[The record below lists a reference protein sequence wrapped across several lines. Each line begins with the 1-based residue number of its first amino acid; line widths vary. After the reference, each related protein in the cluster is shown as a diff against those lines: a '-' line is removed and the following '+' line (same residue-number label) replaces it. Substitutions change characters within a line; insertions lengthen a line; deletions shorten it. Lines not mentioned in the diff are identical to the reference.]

1 MRKMGKLEDMALLVA
16 VAEAGGLSAAGR
28 RLSLSPATMTARLKA
43 MEERYQTRLFHRSTR
58 AITLTNAGE
67 DFYHAARRVLE
78 EARHAESLLTQKE
91 GVLSGDIRLS
101 APSDFGRQYLSP
113 AIVDFTRRHP
123 EVTFSVYLGERV
135 EDLVANRLDMSI
147 RVGNLPDSSLAIR
160 HIRPNHRVL
169 VASTAYLA
177 ARGMPASPEALHHH
191 RCLALERH
199 GVVMNEWRFEE
210 AGKEQVI
217 RVTPAMVCD
226 DGALL
231 RQWALSGAGI
241 AGKSWWDV
249 KRDVEEGRL
258 QVLFADRFTGFSRLD
273 RKEVG
278 LQFVFPQRKLQPP
291 QVSAFM
297 AFFIDWLEE
306 SSPSSA
312 RRK

>member
-1 MRKMGKLEDMALLVA
+1 MGKLEDMALLVA

-58 AITLTNAGE
+58 AITLTRAGE

-91 GVLSGDIRLS
+91 GVLSGNIRLS

-113 AIVDFTRRHP
+113 AIVDFSRRHP
-123 EVTFSVYLGERV
+123 EVTFSVFLGERV

-169 VASTAYLA
+169 VASEAYLA
-177 ARGMPASPEALHHH
+177 THGTPAALDELHHH

-210 AGKEQVI
+210 AGKERVV
-217 RVTPAMVCD
+217 RVTPTMVCD

-258 QVLFADRFTGFSRLD
+258 QVLFAERFTGFSPLD

-297 AFFIDWLEE
+297 AFFIDWLGE

-312 RRK
+312 RRR

>member
-1 MRKMGKLEDMALLVA
+1 MGKLEDMALLVA

-58 AITLTNAGE
+58 AITLTRAGE

-91 GVLSGDIRLS
+91 GVLSGNIRLS

-113 AIVDFTRRHP
+113 AIVDFSRRHP
-123 EVTFSVYLGERV
+123 EVTFSVFLGERV

-169 VASTAYLA
+169 VASEAYLA
-177 ARGMPASPEALHHH
+177 THGTPASLDELHHH

-210 AGKEQVI
+210 AGKERVV

-258 QVLFADRFTGFSRLD
+258 QVLFAERFTGFSPLD

-297 AFFIDWLEE
+297 AFFIAWLGE

-312 RRK
+312 RRR

>member
-1 MRKMGKLEDMALLVA
+1 MGKLEDMALLVA

-58 AITLTNAGE
+58 AITLTRAGE

-91 GVLSGDIRLS
+91 GVLSGNIRLS

-113 AIVDFTRRHP
+113 AIVDFSRRHP
-123 EVTFSVYLGERV
+123 EVTFSVFLGERV

-169 VASTAYLA
+169 VASEAYLA
-177 ARGMPASPEALHHH
+177 THGTPASLDELHHH

-210 AGKEQVI
+210 AGKERVV

-258 QVLFADRFTGFSRLD
+258 QVLFAERFTGFSPFD

-297 AFFIDWLEE
+297 AFFIDWLGE
-306 SSPSSA
+306 SSPSTA
-312 RRK
+312 RRR

>member
-1 MRKMGKLEDMALLVA
+1 MGKLEDMALLVA

-58 AITLTNAGE
+58 AITLTRAGE

-91 GVLSGDIRLS
+91 GVLSGNIRLS

-113 AIVDFTRRHP
+113 AIVDFSRRHP
-123 EVTFSVYLGERV
+123 EVTFSVFLGERV

-169 VASTAYLA
+169 VASEAYLA
-177 ARGMPASPEALHHH
+177 THGTPAALDELHHH

-199 GVVMNEWRFEE
+199 GEVMNEWRFKE
-210 AGKEQVI
+210 AGKERVV

-258 QVLFADRFTGFSRLD
+258 QVLFAERFTGFSPLD

-297 AFFIDWLEE
+297 AFFIDWLGE

-312 RRK
+312 RRR

>member
-1 MRKMGKLEDMALLVA
+1 MGKLEDMALLVA

-28 RLSLSPATMTARLKA
+28 RLSLSPGTMTARLKA

-58 AITLTNAGE
+58 AITLTRAGE

-91 GVLSGDIRLS
+91 GVLSGNIRLS

-113 AIVDFTRRHP
+113 AIVDFSRRHP
-123 EVTFSVYLGERV
+123 EVTFSVFLGERV

-169 VASTAYLA
+169 VASEAYLA
-177 ARGMPASPEALHHH
+177 THGTPAALDELHHH

-210 AGKEQVI
+210 AGKERVV

-258 QVLFADRFTGFSRLD
+258 QVLFAERFTGFSPLD

-297 AFFIDWLEE
+297 AFFIDWLGE

-312 RRK
+312 RRR

>member
-1 MRKMGKLEDMALLVA
+1 MGKLEDMALLVA

-58 AITLTNAGE
+58 AITLTRAGE

-78 EARHAESLLTQKE
+78 ESRHAESLLTQKE
-91 GVLSGDIRLS
+91 GVLSGNIRLS

-113 AIVDFTRRHP
+113 AIVDFSRRHP
-123 EVTFSVYLGERV
+123 EVTFSVFLGERV

-169 VASTAYLA
+169 VASEAYLA
-177 ARGMPASPEALHHH
+177 THGTPASLDELHHH

-210 AGKEQVI
+210 AGKERVV

-258 QVLFADRFTGFSRLD
+258 QVLFAERFTGFSPLD

-297 AFFIDWLEE
+297 AFFIDWLGE

-312 RRK
+312 RRR

>member
-1 MRKMGKLEDMALLVA
+1 MGKLEDMALLVA

-58 AITLTNAGE
+58 AITLTRAGE

-91 GVLSGDIRLS
+91 GVLSGNIRLS

-113 AIVDFTRRHP
+113 AIVDFSRRHP
-123 EVTFSVYLGERV
+123 EVTFSVFLGERV

-169 VASTAYLA
+169 VASEAYFA
-177 ARGMPASPEALHHH
+177 THGTPASLDELHHH

-210 AGKEQVI
+210 AGKERVV

-258 QVLFADRFTGFSRLD
+258 QVLFAERFTGFSPLD

-297 AFFIDWLEE
+297 TFFIDWLGE

-312 RRK
+312 RRR

>member
-1 MRKMGKLEDMALLVA
+1 MGKLEDMALLVA

-58 AITLTNAGE
+58 AITLTRAGE

-91 GVLSGDIRLS
+91 GVLSGNIRLS

-113 AIVDFTRRHP
+113 AIVDFSRRHP
-123 EVTFSVYLGERV
+123 EVTFSVFLGERV

-169 VASTAYLA
+169 VASEAYLA
-177 ARGMPASPEALHHH
+177 THGTPAALDELHHH
-191 RCLALERH
+191 RCLALEWH

-210 AGKEQVI
+210 AGKERVV

-258 QVLFADRFTGFSRLD
+258 QVLFAERFTGFSPLD

-297 AFFIDWLEE
+297 AFFIDWLGE

-312 RRK
+312 RRR

>member
-1 MRKMGKLEDMALLVA
+1 MGKLEDMALLVA

-58 AITLTNAGE
+58 AITLTRAGE

-91 GVLSGDIRLS
+91 GVLSGNIRLS

-113 AIVDFTRRHP
+113 AIVDFSRRHP
-123 EVTFSVYLGERV
+123 EVTFSVFLGERV

-169 VASTAYLA
+169 VASEAYLA
-177 ARGMPASPEALHHH
+177 THGTPAALDELHHH

-210 AGKEQVI
+210 AGKERVV
-217 RVTPAMVCD
+217 RVTPAMVSD

-231 RQWALSGAGI
+231 RQWALSGAGF

-258 QVLFADRFTGFSRLD
+258 QVLFAERFTGFSPLD

-297 AFFIDWLEE
+297 AFFIDWLGE

-312 RRK
+312 RRR

>member
-1 MRKMGKLEDMALLVA
+1 MGKLEDMALLVA

-58 AITLTNAGE
+58 AITLTRAGE

-91 GVLSGDIRLS
+91 GVLSGNIRLS

-113 AIVDFTRRHP
+113 AIVDFSRRHP
-123 EVTFSVYLGERV
+123 EVTFSVFLGERV

-169 VASTAYLA
+169 VASEAYLA
-177 ARGMPASPEALHHH
+177 THGTPASLDELHHH

-210 AGKEQVI
+210 AGKERVV

-258 QVLFADRFTGFSRLD
+258 QVLFAERFTGFSPLD

-297 AFFIDWLEE
+297 TFFIDWLGE
-306 SSPSSA
+306 SSPPSA
-312 RRK
+312 RRR

>member
-1 MRKMGKLEDMALLVA
+1 
-16 VAEAGGLSAAGR
+16 
-28 RLSLSPATMTARLKA
+28 MTARLKA

-58 AITLTNAGE
+58 AITLTRAGE

-91 GVLSGDIRLS
+91 GVLSGNIRLS

-113 AIVDFTRRHP
+113 AIVDFSRRHP
-123 EVTFSVYLGERV
+123 EVTFSVFLGERV
-135 EDLVANRLDMSI
+135 EDLVANQLDMSI

-169 VASTAYLA
+169 VASEAYLA
-177 ARGMPASPEALHHH
+177 THGTPASLDELHHH

-210 AGKEQVI
+210 AGKERVV

-258 QVLFADRFTGFSRLD
+258 QVLFAERFTGFSPLD

-297 AFFIDWLEE
+297 AFFIDWLGE

-312 RRK
+312 RRR

>member
-1 MRKMGKLEDMALLVA
+1 MGKLEDMALLVT

-58 AITLTNAGE
+58 AITLTRAGE

-91 GVLSGDIRLS
+91 GVLSGNIRLS

-113 AIVDFTRRHP
+113 AIVDFSRRHP
-123 EVTFSVYLGERV
+123 EVTFSVFLGERV
-135 EDLVANRLDMSI
+135 EDLVDNRLDMSI

-169 VASTAYLA
+169 VASEAYLA
-177 ARGMPASPEALHHH
+177 THGTPAALDELHHH

-210 AGKEQVI
+210 AGKELVV

-258 QVLFADRFTGFSRLD
+258 QVLFAERFTGFSPLD

-297 AFFIDWLEE
+297 AFFIDWLGE

-312 RRK
+312 RRR

>member
-1 MRKMGKLEDMALLVA
+1 MGKLEDMALLVA

-58 AITLTNAGE
+58 AITLTRAGE

-91 GVLSGDIRLS
+91 GVLSGNIRLS

-113 AIVDFTRRHP
+113 AIVDFSRRHP
-123 EVTFSVYLGERV
+123 EVTFSVFLGERV

-169 VASTAYLA
+169 VASEAYLA
-177 ARGMPASPEALHHH
+177 THGTPASLDELHHH

-210 AGKEQVI
+210 AGKERVV

-258 QVLFADRFTGFSRLD
+258 QVLFAERFTGFSPLD

-297 AFFIDWLEE
+297 AFFIDWLGEL
-306 SSPSSA
+306 SPSSA
-312 RRK
+312 RRR

>member
-1 MRKMGKLEDMALLVA
+1 MGKLEDMALLVA

-58 AITLTNAGE
+58 AITLTRAGE

-91 GVLSGDIRLS
+91 GVLSGNIRLS

-113 AIVDFTRRHP
+113 AIVDFSRRHP
-123 EVTFSVYLGERV
+123 EVTFSVFLGERV

-169 VASTAYLA
+169 VASEAYLA
-177 ARGMPASPEALHHH
+177 THGTPASLDELHHH

-210 AGKEQVI
+210 AGKERVV

-258 QVLFADRFTGFSRLD
+258 QVLFAERFTGFSPLD

-297 AFFIDWLEE
+297 AFFID
-306 SSPSSA
+306 
-312 RRK
+312 

>member
-1 MRKMGKLEDMALLVA
+1 MGKLEDMALLVA

-58 AITLTNAGE
+58 AITLTRAGE

-91 GVLSGDIRLS
+91 GVLSGNIRLS

-113 AIVDFTRRHP
+113 AIVDFSRRHP
-123 EVTFSVYLGERV
+123 EVTFSVFLGERV

-169 VASTAYLA
+169 VASEAYLA
-177 ARGMPASPEALHHH
+177 THGTPAALDELHHH

-210 AGKEQVI
+210 AGKERVV

-258 QVLFADRFTGFSRLD
+258 QALFAERFTGFSPLD

-297 AFFIDWLEE
+297 AFFIDWLGE

-312 RRK
+312 RRR

>member
-1 MRKMGKLEDMALLVA
+1 MGKLEDMALLVT

-43 MEERYQTRLFHRSTR
+43 TEERYQTRLFHRSTR
-58 AITLTNAGE
+58 AITLTRAGE

-91 GVLSGDIRLS
+91 GVLSGNIRLS

-113 AIVDFTRRHP
+113 AIVDFSRRHP
-123 EVTFSVYLGERV
+123 EVTFSVFLGERV

-169 VASTAYLA
+169 VASEAYLA
-177 ARGMPASPEALHHH
+177 THGTPAALDELHHH

-210 AGKEQVI
+210 AGKERVV

-258 QVLFADRFTGFSRLD
+258 QVLFAERFTGFSPLD

-297 AFFIDWLEE
+297 AFFIDWLE
-306 SSPSSA
+306 
-312 RRK
+312 K

>member
-1 MRKMGKLEDMALLVA
+1 MGKLEDMALLVA

-58 AITLTNAGE
+58 AITLTRAGE

-91 GVLSGDIRLS
+91 GVLSGNIRLS
-101 APSDFGRQYLSP
+101 APSNFGRQYLSP
-113 AIVDFTRRHP
+113 AIVDFSRRHP
-123 EVTFSVYLGERV
+123 EVTFSVFLGERV

-169 VASTAYLA
+169 VASEAYLA
-177 ARGMPASPEALHHH
+177 THGTPAALDELHHH

-210 AGKEQVI
+210 AGKERVV

-258 QVLFADRFTGFSRLD
+258 QVLFAERFTGFSPLD

-297 AFFIDWLEE
+297 AFFIDWLGE

-312 RRK
+312 RRR

>member
-1 MRKMGKLEDMALLVA
+1 MGKLEDMALLVA

-58 AITLTNAGE
+58 AITLTRAGE

-91 GVLSGDIRLS
+91 GVLSGNIRLS

-113 AIVDFTRRHP
+113 AIVDFSRRHP
-123 EVTFSVYLGERV
+123 EVTFSVFLGERV

-169 VASTAYLA
+169 VASEAYLA
-177 ARGMPASPEALHHH
+177 THGTPASLDELHHH

-210 AGKEQVI
+210 AGKERVA

-258 QVLFADRFTGFSRLD
+258 QVLFAERFTGFSPLD

-297 AFFIDWLEE
+297 AFFIDWLGET
-306 SSPSSA
+306 SPSSA
-312 RRK
+312 RRR

>member
-1 MRKMGKLEDMALLVA
+1 MGKLEDMALLVA

-58 AITLTNAGE
+58 AITLTRAGE

-91 GVLSGDIRLS
+91 GVLSGNIRLS
-101 APSDFGRQYLSP
+101 APSDLGRQYLSP
-113 AIVDFTRRHP
+113 AIVDFSRRHP
-123 EVTFSVYLGERV
+123 EVTFSVFLGERV

-169 VASTAYLA
+169 VASEAYLA
-177 ARGMPASPEALHHH
+177 THGTPASLDELHHH

-210 AGKEQVI
+210 AGKERVV

-258 QVLFADRFTGFSRLD
+258 QVLFAERFTGFSPLD

-297 AFFIDWLEE
+297 TFFIDWLGE

-312 RRK
+312 RRR

>member
-1 MRKMGKLEDMALLVA
+1 MGKLEDMALLVA

-78 EARHAESLLTQKE
+78 EARHAESLLRQKE

-177 ARGMPASPEALHHH
+177 VRGTPASPEALHHH

-210 AGKEQVI
+210 AGKEQII

-258 QVLFADRFTGFSRLD
+258 QVLFADRFTGFSPLD

-297 AFFIDWLEE
+297 AFFIDWLE
-306 SSPSSA
+306 
-312 RRK
+312 K

>member
-1 MRKMGKLEDMALLVA
+1 MGKLEDMALLVT

-58 AITLTNAGE
+58 AITLTRAGE

-91 GVLSGDIRLS
+91 GVLSGNIRLS

-113 AIVDFTRRHP
+113 AIVEFSRRHP
-123 EVTFSVYLGERV
+123 EVTFSVFLGERV

-169 VASTAYLA
+169 VASEAYLA
-177 ARGMPASPEALHHH
+177 THGTPASLDELHHH

-210 AGKEQVI
+210 AGKERVV

-258 QVLFADRFTGFSRLD
+258 QVLFAERFTGFSPLD

-297 AFFIDWLEE
+297 AFFIDWLGE

-312 RRK
+312 RRR

>member
-1 MRKMGKLEDMALLVA
+1 MGKLEDMALLVA

-58 AITLTNAGE
+58 AITLTRAGE

-91 GVLSGDIRLS
+91 GVLSGNIRLS

-113 AIVDFTRRHP
+113 AIVDFSRRHP
-123 EVTFSVYLGERV
+123 EVTFSVFLGERV

-169 VASTAYLA
+169 VASEAYLA
-177 ARGMPASPEALHHH
+177 THGTPAALDELHHH

-210 AGKEQVI
+210 AGKELVV

-258 QVLFADRFTGFSRLD
+258 QVLFAERFTGFSPLD

-297 AFFIDWLEE
+297 AFFIDWLGE

-312 RRK
+312 RRR

>member
-1 MRKMGKLEDMALLVA
+1 MGKLEDMALLVA

-169 VASTAYLA
+169 VASEAYLA
-177 ARGMPASPEALHHH
+177 THGTPASLDELHHH

-210 AGKEQVI
+210 AGKERVV

-258 QVLFADRFTGFSRLD
+258 QVLFAERFTGFSPLD

-297 AFFIDWLEE
+297 AFFIDWLE
-306 SSPSSA
+306 
-312 RRK
+312 R

>member
-1 MRKMGKLEDMALLVA
+1 MGKLEDMALLVA

-43 MEERYQTRLFHRSTR
+43 MEECYQTRLFHRSTR
-58 AITLTNAGE
+58 AITLTRPGE

-91 GVLSGDIRLS
+91 GVLSGNIRLS

-113 AIVDFTRRHP
+113 AIVDFSRRHP
-123 EVTFSVYLGERV
+123 EVTFSVFLGERV

-169 VASTAYLA
+169 VASEAYLA
-177 ARGMPASPEALHHH
+177 THGTPASLDELHHH

-210 AGKEQVI
+210 AGKERVV

-258 QVLFADRFTGFSRLD
+258 QVLFAERFTGFSPLD

-297 AFFIDWLEE
+297 TFFIDWLGE

-312 RRK
+312 RRR

>member
-1 MRKMGKLEDMALLVA
+1 MGKLEDMALLVT

-58 AITLTNAGE
+58 AITLTRAGE

-91 GVLSGDIRLS
+91 GVLSGNIRLS

-113 AIVDFTRRHP
+113 AIVDFSRRHP
-123 EVTFSVYLGERV
+123 EVTFSVFLGERV

-169 VASTAYLA
+169 VASEAYLA
-177 ARGMPASPEALHHH
+177 THGTPASLDELHHH

-210 AGKEQVI
+210 AGKERVV

-258 QVLFADRFTGFSRLD
+258 QVLFAERFTGFSPLD

-297 AFFIDWLEE
+297 TFFIDWLGE

-312 RRK
+312 RRR

>member
-1 MRKMGKLEDMALLVA
+1 MGKLEDMALLVA

-91 GVLSGDIRLS
+91 GVLSGNIRLS

-113 AIVDFTRRHP
+113 AIVDFSRRHP
-123 EVTFSVYLGERV
+123 EVTFSVFLGERV

-169 VASTAYLA
+169 VASEAYLA
-177 ARGMPASPEALHHH
+177 THGTPASLDELHHH

-210 AGKEQVI
+210 AGKERVV

-258 QVLFADRFTGFSRLD
+258 QVLFAERFTGFSPLD

-297 AFFIDWLEE
+297 AFFIDWLGE

-312 RRK
+312 RRR

>member
-1 MRKMGKLEDMALLVA
+1 MGKLEDMALLVA

-58 AITLTNAGE
+58 AITLTRAGE

-91 GVLSGDIRLS
+91 GVLSGNIRLS

-113 AIVDFTRRHP
+113 AIVDFSRRHP
-123 EVTFSVYLGERV
+123 EVTFSVFLGERV

-147 RVGNLPDSSLAIR
+147 RVGSLPDSSLAIR

-169 VASTAYLA
+169 VASEAYLA
-177 ARGMPASPEALHHH
+177 THGTPASLDELHHH

-210 AGKEQVI
+210 AGKERVV

-258 QVLFADRFTGFSRLD
+258 QVLFAERFTGFSPLD

-297 AFFIDWLEE
+297 AFFIDWLGE

-312 RRK
+312 RRR

>member
-1 MRKMGKLEDMALLVA
+1 MGKLEDMALLVA

-58 AITLTNAGE
+58 AITLTRAGE

-91 GVLSGDIRLS
+91 GVLSGNIRLS

-113 AIVDFTRRHP
+113 AIVDFSRRHP
-123 EVTFSVYLGERV
+123 EVTFSVFLGERV

-169 VASTAYLA
+169 VASEAYLA
-177 ARGMPASPEALHHH
+177 THGTPASLDELHHH

-199 GVVMNEWRFEE
+199 GVVMNEWHFEE
-210 AGKEQVI
+210 AGKERVV
-217 RVTPAMVCD
+217 RVTPAMACD

-258 QVLFADRFTGFSRLD
+258 QVLFAERFTGFSPLD

-297 AFFIDWLEE
+297 AFFIDWLGE

-312 RRK
+312 RRR

>member
-1 MRKMGKLEDMALLVA
+1 MGKLEDMALLVT

-58 AITLTNAGE
+58 AITLTRAGE

-91 GVLSGDIRLS
+91 GVLSGNIRLS

-113 AIVDFTRRHP
+113 AIVDFSRRHP
-123 EVTFSVYLGERV
+123 EVTFSVFLGERV

-169 VASTAYLA
+169 VASEAYLA
-177 ARGMPASPEALHHH
+177 THGTPASLDELHHH
-191 RCLALERH
+191 RCLALEWH

-210 AGKEQVI
+210 AGKERVV

-258 QVLFADRFTGFSRLD
+258 QVLFAERFTGFSPLD

-297 AFFIDWLEE
+297 AFFIDWLGE

-312 RRK
+312 RRR

>member
-1 MRKMGKLEDMALLVA
+1 MGKLEDMALLVA

-58 AITLTNAGE
+58 AITLTRAGE

-91 GVLSGDIRLS
+91 GVLSGNIRLS

-113 AIVDFTRRHP
+113 AIVDFSRRHP
-123 EVTFSVYLGERV
+123 EVTFSVFLGERV

-147 RVGNLPDSSLAIR
+147 RVGNLPASSLAIR

-169 VASTAYLA
+169 VASEAYLA
-177 ARGMPASPEALHHH
+177 THGTPASLDELHHH

-210 AGKEQVI
+210 AGKERVV

-258 QVLFADRFTGFSRLD
+258 QVLFAERFTGFSPLD

-297 AFFIDWLEE
+297 AFFIDWLGE

-312 RRK
+312 RRR

>member
-1 MRKMGKLEDMALLVA
+1 MGKLEDMALLVA

-43 MEERYQTRLFHRSTR
+43 MEERSQTRLFHRSTR
-58 AITLTNAGE
+58 AITLTRAGE

-91 GVLSGDIRLS
+91 GVLSGNIRLS

-113 AIVDFTRRHP
+113 AIVDFSRRHP
-123 EVTFSVYLGERV
+123 EVTFSVFLGERV

-169 VASTAYLA
+169 VASEAYLA
-177 ARGMPASPEALHHH
+177 THGTPAALDELHHH

-210 AGKEQVI
+210 AGKERVV

-258 QVLFADRFTGFSRLD
+258 QVLFAERFTGFSPLD

-278 LQFVFPQRKLQPP
+278 LQFDFPQRKLQPP

-297 AFFIDWLEE
+297 AFFIDWLGE

-312 RRK
+312 RRR